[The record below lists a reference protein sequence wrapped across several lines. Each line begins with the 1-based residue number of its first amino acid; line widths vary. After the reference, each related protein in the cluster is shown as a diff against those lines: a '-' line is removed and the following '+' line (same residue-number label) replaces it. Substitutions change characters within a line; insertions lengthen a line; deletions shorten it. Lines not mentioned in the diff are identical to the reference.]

1 MRGVAL
7 FDIDGTLTAT
17 NEVDR
22 DCFLAAFLQ
31 EFAITE
37 IDSDWLGYEQ
47 TTDRGITAE
56 ILRRASRSESE
67 EELARHRRRF
77 VDLLRTCAQQ
87 IRPIAG
93 AAPFLDRVERAG
105 WEVAIVTGAWS
116 DSARVKLEAAGVDP
130 TRFRVGAYGSDA
142 ADRGAL
148 PVIAVRRAEPVMGRA
163 PEGGDVVIIGD
174 TPADVTCGRSVEARA
189 IGVGTGHYTRADL
202 LAAGAYAAF
211 ESFVDLDPVLDAI
224 FR

>member
-1 MRGVAL
+1 VRGVAL

-93 AAPFLDRVERAG
+93 AAPFLDRVEREG

-116 DSARVKLEAAGVDP
+116 DSARVKLEAAGLGGREVVSCD
-130 TRFRVGAYGSDA
+130 RFAARADIVRCALDGRHPAVLFGDALWDLRAAQEVGIGFI
-142 ADRGAL
+142 G
-148 PVIAVRRAEPVMGRA
+148 
-163 PEGGDVVIIGD
+163 IGD
-174 TPADVTCGRSVEARA
+174 KTQRLVD
-189 IGVGTGHYTRADL
+189 
-202 LAAGAYAAF
+202 AGARDVFTDYRDGKAI
-211 ESFVDLDPVLDAI
+211 LDAML
-224 FR
+224 RTAL

>member
-56 ILRRASRSESE
+56 ILRRASRSQGE

-116 DSARVKLEAAGVDP
+116 DSARVKLEAAGLGGREVVSCD
-130 TRFRVGAYGSDA
+130 RFAARADIVRCALDGRHPAVLFGDALWDLRAAQEVGIGFI
-142 ADRGAL
+142 G
-148 PVIAVRRAEPVMGRA
+148 
-163 PEGGDVVIIGD
+163 IGD
-174 TPADVTCGRSVEARA
+174 KTQRLVD
-189 IGVGTGHYTRADL
+189 
-202 LAAGAYAAF
+202 AGARDVFTDYRDGKAI
-211 ESFVDLDPVLDAI
+211 LDAME
-224 FR
+224 RCAL

>member
-1 MRGVAL
+1 VRGVAL

-31 EFAITE
+31 EFAITD

-93 AAPFLDRVERAG
+93 AAPFLDRVERAD

-116 DSARVKLEAAGVDP
+116 DSARVKLEAAGLGGREVVSCD
-130 TRFRVGAYGSDA
+130 RFAARADIVRCALDGRHPAVLFGDALWDLRAAQEVGIGFI
-142 ADRGAL
+142 G
-148 PVIAVRRAEPVMGRA
+148 
-163 PEGGDVVIIGD
+163 IGD
-174 TPADVTCGRSVEARA
+174 KTQRLVD
-189 IGVGTGHYTRADL
+189 
-202 LAAGAYAAF
+202 AGARDVFTDYRDGKAI
-211 ESFVDLDPVLDAI
+211 LDAME
-224 FR
+224 RCAL